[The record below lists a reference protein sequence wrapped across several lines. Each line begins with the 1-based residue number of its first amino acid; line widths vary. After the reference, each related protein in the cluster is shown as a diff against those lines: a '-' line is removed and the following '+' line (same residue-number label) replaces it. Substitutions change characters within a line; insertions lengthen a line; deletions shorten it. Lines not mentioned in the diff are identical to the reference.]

1 MMIGKTIGILTAG
14 GDSPGLNAAIRGVG
28 KVAIDKHG
36 MRLVGFRDGFRGLMQ
51 NRVIWLGDDEL
62 SGILTLGGTILG
74 TSRDKPHRMLIGGK
88 TRNMTDVM
96 VENYLK
102 HDLDALVCLGGGGT
116 AKNALRLAKAGVN
129 IVFLPKT
136 IDNDVSGTD
145 VTFGYDTALGIA
157 SEAIDR
163 LHSTAHSH
171 HRIIVCEIMGHNTG
185 WLALGAGLAGGA
197 DVILIPEIPFDI
209 EVIANSIRARSRG
222 GKRFSI
228 VAVSEGAMTQRVG
241 KMLNDARALV
251 AEAEA
256 DMARCA
262 DDRDEYKQARERRRQ
277 ARAKVAEVERERR
290 GGTQLLTNE
299 LEKRTGLESR
309 VTILGHVQRGG
320 VPSPTDRLLATR
332 LGTAAANLIAD
343 GQYNIM
349 VGVKGDGVC
358 AVPLEEVAGVRKN
371 VPLDHPLLQTARN
384 LAICLGDTL

>member
-1 MMIGKTIGILTAG
+1 MIGKTIGILTAG

-51 NRVIWLGDDEL
+51 NRVIWLGADEL

-241 KMLNDARALV
+241 KKLNDARALV

-262 DDRDEYKQARERRRQ
+262 DDRVEYKQARERRRQ
-277 ARAKVAEVERERR
+277 ARAQVAEVELERR

-320 VPSPTDRLLATR
+320 VPSPIDRLLATR

-358 AVPLEEVAGVRKN
+358 AVPLEEVAGLRKN